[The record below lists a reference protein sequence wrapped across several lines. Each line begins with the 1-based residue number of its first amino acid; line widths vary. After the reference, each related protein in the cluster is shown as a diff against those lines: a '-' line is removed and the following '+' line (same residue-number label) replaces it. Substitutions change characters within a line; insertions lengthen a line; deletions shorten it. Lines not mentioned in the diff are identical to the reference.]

1 MYFYG
6 IFLWL
11 LKTITFK
18 EFIWF
23 SRILNSKTTIPT
35 LLTLLC
41 YIFECKIFNNTFD
54 VWLRQGLNIYSV
66 SWLVQGNSTFP
77 LNCNVPL
84 AVSIFAEVK
93 FMHRYEIFTI
103 FFFFFDISNKNWD
116 FTFCILRSY
125 AMIEW
130 WNLIINKRMNRRGL
144 NLEYKK

>member
-1 MYFYG
+1 M
-6 IFLWL
+6 
-11 LKTITFK
+11 
-18 EFIWF
+18 
-23 SRILNSKTTIPT
+23 
-35 LLTLLC
+35 C

-144 NLEYKK
+144 NLEYKKWLCVCHRPQNISPILISTTSICRISQHCQGYIWL

>member
-66 SWLVQGNSTFP
+66 SWLVQGNIALSHLIAMYLWPSQSSLRLSSCTDM
-77 LNCNVPL
+77 
-84 AVSIFAEVK
+84 K
-93 FMHRYEIFTI
+93 FSQ

>member
-11 LKTITFK
+11 LKTIIFK
-18 EFIWF
+18 EFFWF
-23 SRILNSKTTIPT
+23 NRILNSKTTIPT
-35 LLTLLC
+35 LWTLLC

-84 AVSIFAEVK
+84 AVSIFAACTDMK
-93 FMHRYEIFTI
+93 FSQ
-103 FFFFFDISNKNWD
+103 FFFFFYISNKNWD

>member
-1 MYFYG
+1 M
-6 IFLWL
+6 
-11 LKTITFK
+11 K

-84 AVSIFAEVK
+84 AVSIFAEVHAPIWN
-93 FMHRYEIFTI
+93 FHNFL
-103 FFFFFDISNKNWD
+103 FFFYISNKNWD

-125 AMIEW
+125 AMFEW